1 MARWIKVFIFTIILF
16 GLSACSNKG
25 TSDLQHYVEALKANT
40 KAQKI
45 KPLPKIKRYQPYLFA
60 NPSERNPFQKP
71 MAINSQLAA
80 QSNLKRLPDENRV
93 KGPLEEY
100 AVGQM
105 KLVGII
111 QQGTQNWA
119 LIENGD
125 GRSVYSVKVGD
136 FVGKDNGQIDSVTAD
151 TVFMTEI
158 IKGPSGLWEEKKVE
172 LQLDKEEQ

>member
-1 MARWIKVFIFTIILF
+1 MVILF

-25 TSDLQHYVEALKANT
+25 TSDLQQYVQERKKNT

-45 KPLPKIKRYQPYLFA
+45 KPLPEIKRYQPYLFI
-60 NPSERNPFQKP
+60 NPSERDPFQKP
-71 MAINSQLAA
+71 MATNSQLAA
-80 QSNLKRLPDENRV
+80 QSNIKRLPDENRV

-100 AVGQM
+100 AIGQM

-119 LIENGD
+119 LIKNGD
-125 GRSVYSVKVGD
+125 DRNVYSVKTGD
-136 FVGKDNGQIDSVTAD
+136 FVGKDNGKIDAITAD
-151 TVFMTEI
+151 TVFITEI

-172 LQLDKEEQ
+172 MILDKEEQ